1 MGLSGEDKMNN
12 VMVVGGAGFIGS
24 HLCDALLAEGKK
36 VVCVDNLMRGRKENI
51 SECFNSSSFTF
62 IEEDA
67 ANIKKMT
74 AIMSEHEIDFVFHL
88 AANSDIQASA
98 KDPGVEFESTLST
111 TWSLLYSM
119 RTCGIKKFFF
129 ASTSAVYGDQSN
141 IMLDE
146 ATTQLSPISYYG
158 SAKMASEAFI
168 HSFTHMNNM
177 DACVF
182 RFPNVIGPRLTHGV
196 IFDFV
201 NKLTAT
207 PDHLDVLGNGT
218 QSKPYVH
225 VYDLVKAIM
234 LMYEKVS
241 GMEVFNVGVNT
252 DTSVSRI
259 AEIVREEMNL
269 PEAEIRYGTENI
281 GWKGDVPHFQ
291 FNLEKIHGK
300 GWKASMTSD
309 EAVVET
315 VKEVLACKQ

>member
-1 MGLSGEDKMNN
+1 
-12 VMVVGGAGFIGS
+12 
-24 HLCDALLAEGKK
+24 
-36 VVCVDNLMRGRKENI
+36 
-51 SECFNSSSFTF
+51 
-62 IEEDA
+62 
-67 ANIKKMT
+67 
-74 AIMSEHEIDFVFHL
+74 
-88 AANSDIQASA
+88 
-98 KDPGVEFESTLST
+98 
-111 TWSLLYSM
+111 
-119 RTCGIKKFFF
+119 
-129 ASTSAVYGDQSN
+129 
-141 IMLDE
+141 
-146 ATTQLSPISYYG
+146 
-158 SAKMASEAFI
+158 
-168 HSFTHMNNM
+168 M